1 MYYSYIIY
9 VQECDMEHTEDVQMV
24 KFYTS
29 FNANRT
35 INCCEWYYFFYYQSS
50 HCIKHLCVMQV
61 LNTLIL

>member
-1 MYYSYIIY
+1 
-9 VQECDMEHTEDVQMV
+9 MEHTEHVQMV

-35 INCCEWYYFFYYQSS
+35 INCCEWYYFFYYHSS